1 MKWLLIG
8 FIILQVGLDLIHSV
22 TAFPFVHYGMFS
34 ESFERPDS
42 LLVYEVTVDSRRLA
56 ATDFRIYRWD
66 MVQVPLEG
74 FETELSRM
82 DSDPGR
88 PRPGDSPARLKSKLI
103 YRTIGSPDGLEND
116 DSLATRFPQWYKQYL
131 SRLLGRPIHTLRVD
145 KAWYR
150 YTSGRLQLL
159 QKKNWINS

>member
-8 FIILQVGLDLIHSV
+8 FIILQIGLDLIHSV

-42 LLVYEVTVDSRRLA
+42 LLVYEVTVDDKLLKA
-56 ATDFRIYRWD
+56 NDFRIYRWD
-66 MVQVPLEG
+66 MVQVPLAG
-74 FETELSRM
+74 FEQEQM
-82 DSDPGR
+82 GHDADADKPKE
-88 PRPGDSPARLKSKLI
+88 GDSPALVEARLI
-103 YRTIGSPDGLEND
+103 YKSILPSQLENET
-116 DSLATRFPQWYKQYL
+116 SLSIHFPQWYKQYL
-131 SRLLGRPIHTLRVD
+131 SRLLGHPVHRLRVD

-150 YTSGRLQLL
+150 YTGGRLQLL